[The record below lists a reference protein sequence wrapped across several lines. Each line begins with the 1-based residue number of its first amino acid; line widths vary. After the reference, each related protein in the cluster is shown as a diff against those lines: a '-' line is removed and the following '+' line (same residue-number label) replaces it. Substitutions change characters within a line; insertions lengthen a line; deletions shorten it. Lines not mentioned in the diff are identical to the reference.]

1 MQCRASS
8 LSAPWLLPDRAV
20 SASQK
25 SSDSPPSRSLQSTSS
40 VASSSPSACCRC
52 LRKGSGRRTGHVRK
66 PRCLIVFGCLDLL
79 YHSVARAVLS
89 GDVAR
94 WQYLWHWRD
103 GYRGGDDPRQ
113 SAGGQLL
120 ADRHRDPCRW
130 RSRDLYLATNP
141 NDGIAAAGGGVP
153 QPGRP
158 CRRLRGFL

>member
-52 LRKGSGRRTGHVRK
+52 LRKGSGRRTGHERK

-79 YHSVARAVLS
+79 YHGVARAVLPR
-89 GDVAR
+89 DVAR
-94 WQYLWHWRD
+94 RQYLWHCRD
-103 GYRGGDDPRQ
+103 GHRGGDDPRQ

-120 ADRHRDPCRW
+120 VDRHRDPCRW
-130 RSRDLYLATNP
+130 HSRDLDCPSHP
-141 NDGIAAAGGGVP
+141 NDGTTAVG
-153 QPGRP
+153 
-158 CRRLRGFL
+158 C